1 MTVKRSRS
9 ITGWRQ
15 VKPERGS
22 SKRRFLPLVAAA
34 AAPAPAATPETAG
47 NERWESEGGTVAAP
61 AGPPLA
67 ATAANPKIPR

>member
-15 VKPERGS
+15 VKPEKAA
-22 SKRRFLPLVAAA
+22 SKRRYPPFVAAKE
-34 AAPAPAATPETAG
+34 AAPATPPETAG
-47 NERWESEGGTVAAP
+47 SERWESEGGTVAAP
-61 AGPPLA
+61 AGLPPA

>member
-1 MTVKRSRS
+1 M

-15 VKPERGS
+15 VKPEPGS
-22 SKRRFLPLVAAA
+22 PKRRLFPVAEAKV
-34 AAPAPAATPETAG
+34 APRATPGEAAG

>member
-1 MTVKRSRS
+1 MTASRGRS

-15 VKPERGS
+15 VKPERAP
-22 SKRRFLPLVAAA
+22 SKRRYPPFVAAK
-34 AAPAPAATPETAG
+34 APVAATPAETAG
-47 NERWESEGGTVAAP
+47 SERWESEGGTVAAP